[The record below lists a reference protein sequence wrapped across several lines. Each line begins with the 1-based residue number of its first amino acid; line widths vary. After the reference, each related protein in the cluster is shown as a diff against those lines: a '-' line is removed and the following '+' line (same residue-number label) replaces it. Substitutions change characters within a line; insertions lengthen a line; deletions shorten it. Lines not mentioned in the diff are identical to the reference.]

1 MPRFNRSTVAEFPHH
16 VTQRGNRCSL
26 IFLDDQDRRIFLRKL
41 KETFDKYELQIL
53 SYCLMDNHFHL
64 IPVPKEASSLS
75 LAMRDLLGPY
85 ATYFNQKH
93 GITGR
98 LWQGRFYSCVLDD
111 PHLWEALRYVELN
124 PVRAGLVRKA
134 EDYPWSSAQSHCGL
148 KQDDLLAPIHVPG
161 NLITDW
167 SLWLADEHENTGQ
180 EFKRIRQHTKTGRPC
195 GADAFIDELER
206 ILGRPLKPQKGGRPR
221 TKNLVNG

>member
-124 PVRAGLVRKA
+124 PVKAGLVETPGKYA
-134 EDYPWSSAQSHCGL
+134 WSSARAHLEGE
-148 KQDDLLAPIHVPG
+148 DDILVQVEPMLSYVGDWAEYLALDV
-161 NLITDW
+161 DEEE
-167 SLWLADEHENTGQ
+167 LAQMKRHE
-180 EFKRIRQHTKTGRPC
+180 RTGRPL
-195 GADAFIDELER
+195 GNTSFISKLETQLSR
-206 ILGRPLKPQKGGRPR
+206 FLRKRKPGPKH
-221 TKNLVNG
+221 KNKT